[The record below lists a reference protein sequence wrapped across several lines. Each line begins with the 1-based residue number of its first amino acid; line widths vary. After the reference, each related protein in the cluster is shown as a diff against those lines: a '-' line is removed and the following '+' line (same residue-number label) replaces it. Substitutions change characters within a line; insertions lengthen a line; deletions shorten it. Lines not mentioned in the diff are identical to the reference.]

1 MAIEPPAAL
10 EIVRFLATGPT
21 PAHIVAYHPSQ
32 EANERAYALIDAER
46 AGTLTEEERAE
57 LDQSV
62 YLEHMMR
69 LIKAE
74 AHHILQQQASLPKNM
89 VG

>member
-10 EIVRFLATGPT
+10 EIVRFLASGPT
-21 PAHIVAYHPSQ
+21 PEQIVAFHPSPT
-32 EANERAYALIDAER
+32 ASERAYALIDAER
-46 AGTLTEEERAE
+46 AGTITEEEQAE
-57 LDQSV
+57 LDSSV

-74 AHHILQQQASLPKNM
+74 ARKRLTQQAS
-89 VG
+89 